1 VAGLAAVFGSGA
13 MTNSIEEIERADC
26 VLIIGSNTSV
36 AHPLIA
42 TRVYRA
48 KARGAK
54 VIVADPR
61 KIPIVLQSDLHLQ
74 QNLGTDVALIN
85 GLMHIILKKGWQD
98 QAFVDERTEKV
109 EELKKVVEGYSPEKV
124 SEITGIPAADLEKA
138 AEFYAKAERGTI
150 LYTMGITQHTTGVDN
165 VKSLAN
171 LAMITGNIGK
181 ESTGV
186 NPLRGQN
193 NVQGAC
199 DMGGLPNVYSGY
211 QAVTD
216 PAARQKF
223 EEAWRAKLPEKVG
236 LTATEMFPAV
246 LDGRVKGMIILG
258 ENPMVSDPDSHHIE
272 KALRALD
279 FLLVIDI
286 FPTPTSELAHVVL
299 PGASFAEKEGTFT
312 NTERRVQ
319 MVRKAVEPPG
329 ASKPDWRIIQEIS
342 NHFGYPMDYESPRA
356 ILEEIARLTP
366 SYGGI
371 SYDRLQGDG
380 LLWPCPNPEHSGTKF
395 LHQGRFSRGKGLFTP
410 IEFKPAAETPDEVYP
425 FQLTTGR
432 IHVHYHTGTMT
443 RNSPSLEREVKECF
457 LEMNS
462 EDGRELGIT
471 DGDSVKVQSRRGAV
485 ETKVKLTPSVSK
497 KVVFMPFHFIESR
510 ANILTNPIFDPIA
523 KIPEF
528 KVCSVKIEKV
538 GARSDKTAIPTS
550 PPAS

>member
-1 VAGLAAVFGSGA
+1 MAGLAAVFGSGA
-13 MTNSIEEIERADC
+13 MTNSVEEIERADC
-26 VLIIGSNTSV
+26 ILIIGSNTSV

-48 KARGAK
+48 KAKGAK
-54 VIVADPR
+54 IIVADPR

-85 GLMHIILKKGWQD
+85 GLIHIILKKGWQN
-98 QAFVDERTEKV
+98 QSFVDERTENF
-109 EELKKVVEGYSPEKV
+109 EELRKVVENYSPEKV

-138 AEFYAKAERGTI
+138 AEYYSKAERGSI
-150 LYTMGITQHTTGVDN
+150 LYTMGITQHATGVDN

-199 DMGGLPNVYSGY
+199 DMGGLPNVYPGY

-216 PAARQKF
+216 QAVRQKF
-223 EEAWRAKLPEKVG
+223 EEAWKAKLSDKIG
-236 LTATEMFPAV
+236 LTATEMFPGV

-258 ENPMVSDPDSHHIE
+258 ENPVLSDPDSHHVE
-272 KALRALD
+272 KALRGLD
-279 FLLVIDI
+279 FLMVIDI
-286 FPTPTSELAHVVL
+286 FQTPTADLAHVVL

-319 MVRKAVEPPG
+319 MVRKAVDPPG
-329 ASKPDWRIIQEIS
+329 DAKPDWRIIQELS
-342 NHFGYPMDYESPRA
+342 NRFGYPMDYDSPRSVM
-356 ILEEIARLTP
+356 EEIARLTP
-366 SYGGI
+366 SYAGI
-371 SYDRLQGDG
+371 NFDRLQGDG
-380 LLWPCPNPEHSGTKF
+380 LQWPCPNNEHPGTKF

-410 IEFKPAAETPDEVYP
+410 IEYKPAAEVPDEEYP

-432 IHVHYHTGTMT
+432 IYVHYHTGTMT
-443 RNSPSLEREVKECF
+443 RNSPSLAREVNECF
-457 LEMNS
+457 LEMNA
-462 EDGRELGIT
+462 EDAQALGMA
-471 DGDSVKVQSRRGAV
+471 DGDMVQIESRRGTV
-485 ETKVKLTPSVSK
+485 LSKIRLTDSINK
-497 KVVFMPFHFIESR
+497 GVVFMPFHFLESR
-510 ANILTNPIFDPIA
+510 ANVLTNPILDPVA

-528 KVCSVKIEKV
+528 KVCAVKIEKMQTESQ
-538 GARSDKTAIPTS
+538 RSSISAN
-550 PPAS
+550 